1 MTYTRNFTTCCLI
14 PTILQLSYT
23 NRMPYKTIHF
33 SSDTGHPGVR
43 ARFCVT
49 ERLPPSPS
57 LQTPAARARSSGGL
71 HFTFTFT
78 FKVIIDIYVPI
89 AIFLIV
95 WGLFLWSF
103 FFPTSFVL
111 FSYILMTILALC
123 LSCSCIVCLYHS
135 FF

>member
-71 HFTFTFT
+71 HFCPKLSRSVVSNSATPWTTAHQAPPSMGFSRQE
-78 FKVIIDIYVPI
+78 Y
-89 AIFLIV
+89 
-95 WGLFLWSF
+95 WSRLP
-103 FFPTSFVL
+103 FPSPGDLPDPGSNPRLPHCRQTL
-111 FSYILMTILALC
+111 
-123 LSCSCIVCLYHS
+123 
-135 FF
+135 